1 MSLKA
6 FHLVFIVA
14 SILLA
19 LGFGVWSLLNYS
31 SPHGVRMDLILAV
44 LSGIAAVALVVY
56 EIFFLKKL
64 KNVSYL

>member
-14 SILLA
+14 AILLA
-19 LGFGVWSLLNYS
+19 LCFSAWALVGYFSQQGGTWELVAGIGSLLVAV
-31 SPHGVRMDLILAV
+31 GLIF
-44 LSGIAAVALVVY
+44 Y
-56 EIFFLKKL
+56 ERYFLKKT

>member
-19 LGFGVWSLLNYS
+19 LGFAAWLLADYF
-31 SPHGVRMDLILAV
+31 SPHGGIWDLV
-44 LSGIAAVALVVY
+44 GGIAALIAAIGLICY
-56 EIFFLKKL
+56 ERYFLKKT
-64 KNVSYL
+64 KDVSYL

>member
-6 FHLVFIVA
+6 FHIVFIAA

-19 LGFGVWSLLNYS
+19 FGFAAWAFVHGRDESDRTLQLYGVGSAIAGIGLVGY
-31 SPHGVRMDLILAV
+31 GIYV
-44 LSGIAAVALVVY
+44 LR
-56 EIFFLKKL
+56 KL

>member
-6 FHLVFIVA
+6 FHIVFIVA

-19 LGFGVWSLLNYS
+19 VGFGVWCLLNYL
-31 SPHGVRMDLILAV
+31 SPEGKLRDLILAIA
-44 LSGIAAVALVVY
+44 SGVVVIALLVY
-56 EIFFLKKL
+56 ERYFLKKL

>member
-6 FHLVFIVA
+6 FHLVFIAA

-19 LGFGVWSLLNYS
+19 LGFMGWSLMNYFS
-31 SPHGVRMDLILAV
+31 AEGGRLDLVLAIASAV
-44 LSGIAAVALVVY
+44 AAVALVFY
-56 EIFFLKKL
+56 ERYFLKKL

>member
-14 SILLA
+14 SIVLA
-19 LGFGVWSLLNYS
+19 FGFGVWLVADFFHEGGMLRL
-31 SPHGVRMDLILAV
+31 VFAV
-44 LSGIAAVALVVY
+44 VSFAAAVGLIFY
-56 EIFFLKKL
+56 ERYFLKKT

>member
-14 SILLA
+14 SILLSS
-19 LGFGVWSLLNYS
+19 GFGVWCFMNYFS
-31 SPHGVRMDLILAV
+31 AGGNGLDLSMGAGSVIAV
-44 LSGIAAVALVVY
+44 IALIVY
-56 EIFFLKKL
+56 EVFFLKKM